1 VAPLTTAVVNA
12 VPEKRAGAASG
23 VNNAVSRI
31 GALLGIALLG
41 IIVVHSFDRELDR
54 RLARTDVVPEV
65 RRSIDEQRVRLAGA
79 ELPWSTDERTRLALK
94 QAINESFVFGFRL
107 VMLTSVGLA
116 LVSALV
122 AFTVIENR

>member
-1 VAPLTTAVVNA
+1 M
-12 VPEKRAGAASG
+12 
-23 VNNAVSRI
+23 
-31 GALLGIALLG
+31 
-41 IIVVHSFDRELDR
+41 
-54 RLARTDVVPEV
+54 VPEV

-79 ELPWSTDERTRLALK
+79 DLPWSTDERTRLALK